1 MFNIVNFCL
10 FLYIFISY
18 ILLSNFVSIYPL
30 FFSVF
35 YFFLFFK
42 SYFLII
48 YLFFFVIYYLFCL
61 RKLFVLTRKD
71 PFSLFYLYFLK
82 RFSFDTGQDEMHCL
96 ENRFSILGEGKH
108 LSPCPRLFLFSSLF
122 LSFPSSSFFSI
133 LTESLC
139 LRSYDYQI
147 SL

>member
-1 MFNIVNFCL
+1 MFNIVSFCL

-35 YFFLFFK
+35 YFFLFFR
-42 SYFLII
+42 SYFVII
-48 YLFFFVIYYLFCL
+48 YLFFVIYYLFFL
-61 RKLFVLTRKD
+61 RKLFVLTRND
-71 PFSLFYLYFLK
+71 PVSLFYLYFLK

-108 LSPCPRLFLFSSLF
+108 LSPCSHLFLFSSLF

-139 LRSYDYQI
+139 LCAYDYQT